1 MTLPIVVL
9 DPQQAILIIVGVG
22 GTGGYV
28 LQQVARL
35 LYALHAQGRVAPDVW
50 LVDGD
55 TVEEKNLLR
64 QSFLPVDVGQ
74 NKAEVLAKR
83 YSHAYGLPIAAAGTY
98 LTPETKLR
106 ELVCGPPRPYQGH
119 DAIASEKTTPIVVGC
134 VDNAP
139 TRRMLHEQL
148 RTWENVVY
156 VDAGNGSVTVPDD
169 PEHIDR
175 YQLAKIKESGW
186 DGQVVCGVRKHGHDV
201 LPFPGE
207 VFPDLIT
214 PDDDERL
221 PTEIRCGEVV
231 VDHPQRFVTNLT
243 AATCVLQYLH
253 TLLADGTLLHHRT
266 FFNAREGFVRSEK
279 AIDHV
284 LEVAI

>member
-1 MTLPIVVL
+1 MIPLRVL
-9 DPQQAILIIVGVG
+9 DPEKTTLIIVGVG

-35 LYALHAQGRVAPDVW
+35 LYAIQAQGRAVPDVW

-64 QSFLPVDVGQ
+64 QYFLPVDVGQ

-83 YSHAYGLPIAAAGTY
+83 YSHAYGLHIAAAGTY
-98 LTPETKLR
+98 LTPETLLR
-106 ELVCGPPRPYQGH
+106 ELVCGEPSPYQSYDDITKG
-119 DAIASEKTTPIVVGC
+119 KTPIVVGC

-139 TRRMLHEQL
+139 TRRILHEQL
-148 RTWENVVY
+148 QTWENVVY
-156 VDAGNGSVTVPDD
+156 VDAGNGSVTMPDD
-169 PEHIDR
+169 PAHVDR
-175 YQLAKIKESGW
+175 YQLAKVKDSGW
-186 DGQVVCGVRKHGHDV
+186 DGQVVAGVRRQGKDV

-214 PDDDERL
+214 PDADEHL
-221 PTEIRCGEVV
+221 PTEVRCGEVI
-231 VDHPQRFVTNLT
+231 VDHPQRLMTNVT

-253 TLLADGTLLHHRT
+253 TLLTDGTLLHHRT

-284 LEVAI
+284 LEVAAI

>member
-1 MTLPIVVL
+1 MIVPIRVL
-9 DPQQAILIIVGVG
+9 DPQKTTVIVVGLG

-28 LQQVARL
+28 LQQAARL

-55 TVEEKNLLR
+55 AVEERNLLR
-64 QSFLPVDVGQ
+64 QSFLPVDIGQ

-83 YSHAYGLPIAAAGTY
+83 YSLAYGLHIAAAGTY
-98 LTPETKLR
+98 LTSETRLR
-106 ELVCGPPRPYQGH
+106 ELVCGPPRPYQSH
-119 DAIASEKTTPIVVGC
+119 DDIAKGETPIVVGC

-139 TRRMLHEQL
+139 TRRILHEQL
-148 RTWENVVY
+148 QTWENVVY
-156 VDAGNGSVTVPDD
+156 VDAGNGSVTMPDD
-169 PEHIDR
+169 AALVDR
-175 YQLAKIKESGW
+175 YQLAKIKDSGW
-186 DGQVVCGVRKHGHDV
+186 DGQVVAGVRRQGKDV

-207 VFPDLIT
+207 VFPDLIM

-231 VDHPQRFVTNLT
+231 VDHPQRFMTNLT

-266 FFNAREGFVRSEK
+266 FFNARAGFVRSEK
-279 AIDHV
+279 AVDHV